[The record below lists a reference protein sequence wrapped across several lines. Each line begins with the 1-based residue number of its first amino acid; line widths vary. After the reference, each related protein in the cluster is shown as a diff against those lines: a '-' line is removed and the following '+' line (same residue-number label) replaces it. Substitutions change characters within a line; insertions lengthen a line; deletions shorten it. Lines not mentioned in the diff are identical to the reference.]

1 MLIKIVQA
9 TSSINSPDDV
19 ITLVNK
25 IGGFLYALII
35 VLGVL
40 FVLIGAFHI
49 LTAGD
54 KKDAFEK
61 GKKQIFYAA
70 AAVAI
75 AVLATGIIKVIEDL
89 AGKQ

>member
-1 MLIKIVQA
+1 MFVKIVQA
-9 TSSINSPDDV
+9 TSSINSPNDV
-19 ITLVNK
+19 IDLVNK
-25 IGGFLYALII
+25 VGGFLYAVIIAAGVLII
-35 VLGVL
+35 LV
-40 FVLIGAFHI
+40 GAFHI

-70 AAVAI
+70 AAVVI
-75 AVLATGIIKVIEDL
+75 AVLATGVIKIIEEL